1 MKFYQPLILGFST
14 PSMSSTSSIP
24 ESAGITPL
32 RGISLESV
40 VSGQESTVATP
51 SGGVSLDTP
60 GSKTGGKDVRVSLRG
75 TKRTKSDDT
84 VTKTGSE
91 ARQTKRSKSES
102 SSAQKKVSVNL
113 CLVHPAGAVYLVL
126 CSQTSLWVLFLNG
139 CPSLAL
145 SGPARLM
152 CTSPSPEHYIQSGQT
167 ASEELR
173 LCKF

>member
-1 MKFYQPLILGFST
+1 
-14 PSMSSTSSIP
+14 MSSTSSIP

-51 SGGVSLDTP
+51 SGGVSLDTS
-60 GSKTGGKDVRVSLRG
+60 GSKSGGKDVRVSLRG

-113 CLVHPAGAVYLVL
+113 CLVHPAGAVCLVS
-126 CSQTSLWVLFLNG
+126 CSQTSLWVLFKWL
-139 CPSLAL
+139 PLLTL
-145 SGPARLM
+145 SGHARLM
-152 CTSPSPEHYIQSGQT
+152 CTSPFPEHYIQSGQT
-167 ASEELR
+167 ASEELWF
-173 LCKF
+173 CKF